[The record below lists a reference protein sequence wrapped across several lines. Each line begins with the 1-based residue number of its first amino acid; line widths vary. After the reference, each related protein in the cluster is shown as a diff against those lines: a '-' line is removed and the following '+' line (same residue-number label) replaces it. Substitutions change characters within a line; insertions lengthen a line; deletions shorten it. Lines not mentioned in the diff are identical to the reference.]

1 MAFLCRSA
9 AALLKTSRAAPAVL
23 SAARLYSSG
32 GQYEHILVEKRGET
46 NNVGF
51 IQLNRPKA
59 LNALC
64 DVLMREVGQAL
75 DAFEADGD
83 VGAIVITGSDR
94 AFAAG
99 ADIKEMQNRTFQEC
113 YGGNFLAHWNRVST
127 VKKPVIA
134 AVNGFALGGG
144 CELAMMCDII
154 YAGEKAQFGQPE
166 ILLGT
171 IPGAGGTQRLTR
183 AVGKSLAME
192 MVLTGDRINAQEA
205 KQSGLV
211 SKVYPVD
218 QLVSEAVK
226 CGEKIASNSKLVSAM
241 AKEAV
246 NAAYELTLAEGNRL
260 EKRLFHAT
268 FATDDRKEGMTA
280 FVEKRKASFQD
291 NSGFQ
296 LCLRLHAG
304 LGIPQLLQAI
314 LKLLPLDTYVPSPA
328 AVMDLVDSDKLRSLP
343 VPVWDTYTVLLHQA
357 GSEAPLEKVERF
369 AFYERAKK
377 AYAVVATGETA
388 LYGNL
393 ILKKGVI
400 PAELL
405 Q

>member
-9 AALLKTSRAAPAVL
+9 ALLLKPSGAAPAVL
-23 SAARLYSSG
+23 STARLYSSG
-32 GQYEHILVEKRGET
+32 GQYEYILVEKRGEK

-64 DVLMREVGQAL
+64 DGLMKEVGQAL
-75 DAFEADGD
+75 DAFEVDGD

-192 MVLTGDRINAQEA
+192 MVLTGDKINAQEA
-205 KQSGLV
+205 KQS
-211 SKVYPVD
+211 
-218 QLVSEAVK
+218 AF
-226 CGEKIASNSKLVSAM
+226 
-241 AKEAV
+241 
-246 NAAYELTLAEGNRL
+246 ELTLAEGNRL

-291 NSGFQ
+291 
-296 LCLRLHAG
+296 
-304 LGIPQLLQAI
+304 
-314 LKLLPLDTYVPSPA
+314 K
-328 AVMDLVDSDKLRSLP
+328 
-343 VPVWDTYTVLLHQA
+343 
-357 GSEAPLEKVERF
+357 
-369 AFYERAKK
+369 
-377 AYAVVATGETA
+377 
-388 LYGNL
+388 
-393 ILKKGVI
+393 
-400 PAELL
+400 
-405 Q
+405 